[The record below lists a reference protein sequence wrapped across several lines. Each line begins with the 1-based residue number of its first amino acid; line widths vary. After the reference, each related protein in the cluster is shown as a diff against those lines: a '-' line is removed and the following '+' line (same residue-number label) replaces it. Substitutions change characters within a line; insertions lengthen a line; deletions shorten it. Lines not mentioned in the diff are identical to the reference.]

1 VTVKAKTKSTVL
13 VLKFTVL
20 KKETKTKKQ
29 KKRKKKRNKEEKK
42 KDLATTCEINK
53 TDQIDRSHCHQPY

>member
-1 VTVKAKTKSTVL
+1 MTVKAKTKSTVL

-20 KKETKTKKQ
+20 KKETKKTKT
-29 KKRKKKRNKEEKK
+29 KRKKKRNKEEKK